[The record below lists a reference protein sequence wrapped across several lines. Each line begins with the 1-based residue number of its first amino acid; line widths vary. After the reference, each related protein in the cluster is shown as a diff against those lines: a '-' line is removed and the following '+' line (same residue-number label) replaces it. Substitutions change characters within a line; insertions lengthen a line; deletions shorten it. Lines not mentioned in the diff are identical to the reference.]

1 MAKKKKTQTKDN
13 RDRYALFFLD
23 AGARARVERL
33 IELMADEMTI
43 RMRLPAHVAVMQA
56 INEAIERREKG
67 HGQSQ
72 P

>member
-1 MAKKKKTQTKDN
+1 MAKKKTTAV
-13 RDRYALFFLD
+13 RDRYALFFLE
-23 AGARARVERL
+23 AGARSRVERL

-67 HGQSQ
+67 GVA
-72 P
+72 